1 MNSVPRHCQKTV
13 QLHYSQTTIYI
24 YIYILEFSNEQGV
37 LLLEV
42 TDKQRERGWNDS
54 WVVT

>member
-13 QLHYSQTTIYI
+13 QLHYSQTTI